1 MKTKLFLKQLNR
13 EALKRV
19 LAGSDGCT
27 NVYARGEECLYPL
40 VCGLYGCEFVGSGG
54 GTGGGNGPG
63 GGGTGGGGGGIAGPD
78 PEQTT

>member
-13 EALKRV
+13 ETLKRV
-19 LAGSDGCT
+19 LAGGDGCT

-40 VCGLYGCEFVGSGG
+40 VCGLYGCELVGSS
-54 GTGGGNGPG
+54 GGGNGTG
-63 GGGTGGGGGGIAGPD
+63 GGGTGGGGGIGGPD